1 MYQLIIDIFQPKQSY
16 AFSYK
21 VFDHLTG
28 DDHSHKQS
36 QEGQATKGEYRVKL
50 PDGRTQ
56 IVSYKADK
64 NGYNAEVTYAEEEVE
79 TVPKLNNFVNAEDT
93 EEVTDDGRR
102 NLASSGSID
111 ELLKSLNIGQYA
123 VGQLSPLHKTNYV
136 NGYGLN
142 GFGNEVNPTPG
153 SLVDGESVNY
163 VNVPLSFPSKDVGLV
178 EVAVTP
184 RYY

>member
-1 MYQLIIDIFQPKQSY
+1 MFQPKQSY

-21 VFDHLTG
+21 VLDHLTG

-64 NGYNAEVTYAEEEVE
+64 NGYNAEVTYADEEVE
-79 TVPKLNNFVNAEDT
+79 TVPKVNVEDT
-93 EEVTDDGRR
+93 VEALDDGRR
-102 NLASSGSID
+102 NLATSGNVD
-111 ELLKSLNIGQYA
+111 ELLKSLNIGQY
-123 VGQLSPLHKTNYV
+123 VLGHVSPLQKANYV
-136 NGYGLN
+136 NDYRLN
-142 GFGNEVNPTPG
+142 GFGNEVNPTSG
-153 SLVDGESVNY
+153 SLIEGESVNY
-163 VNVPLSFPSKDVGLV
+163 VPLAFTSKDVGYV

-184 RYY
+184 KYY